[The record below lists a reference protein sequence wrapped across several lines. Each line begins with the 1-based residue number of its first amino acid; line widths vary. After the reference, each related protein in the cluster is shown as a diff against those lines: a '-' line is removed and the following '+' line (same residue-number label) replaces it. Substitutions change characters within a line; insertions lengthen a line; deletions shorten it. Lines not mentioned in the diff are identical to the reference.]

1 MLKKV
6 IKYFLQKLGYKLVLK
21 DHDKIEE
28 INSSQKELLKIAQ
41 KYSRTNER
49 RLWSLLQSME
59 YVFQNNIEGELVESG
74 VWKGGNLIL
83 FKKFL
88 DEKKVKKK
96 IYAYDTFEGQPE
108 PGNFDYK
115 IGYFKKV
122 FAKKIYNQKKNWNKI
137 ELNNVKKNILSECG
151 NIDNIIFIK
160 GLVENTLNNV
170 QNLPNKIS
178 ILRLD
183 TDFYESSKMELEIL
197 YPRLSYG
204 GILIIDDYATWT
216 GVKKAV
222 DEFFEKRNE
231 RPFLLF
237 VDYGCRLLIKTKNDN

>member
-41 KYSRTNER
+41 KYSRTNVR

-222 DEFFEKRNE
+222 DEFFEKGMKDH
-231 RPFLLF
+231 FYF
-237 VDYGCRLLIKTKNDN
+237 CRLWMQTSN